1 MSDSVKKEV
10 TVESPEIQQLLDE
23 VLNRSETIKKRNELS
38 EESFRDWLCRTI
50 EIIAEKMGYIISNLK
65 EIPLDIGYSFG
76 KGFKAGIEN
85 QDKIATGTKIE
96 RNNKTLRII
105 KGKLQCTFQC
115 H

>member
-50 EIIAEKMGYIISNLK
+50 EIIAEKI
-65 EIPLDIGYSFG
+65 
-76 KGFKAGIEN
+76 
-85 QDKIATGTKIE
+85 
-96 RNNKTLRII
+96 
-105 KGKLQCTFQC
+105 
-115 H
+115 

>member
-65 EIPLDIGYSFG
+65 EIPLLSLIH
-76 KGFKAGIEN
+76 I
-85 QDKIATGTKIE
+85 
-96 RNNKTLRII
+96 
-105 KGKLQCTFQC
+105 
-115 H
+115 

>member
-10 TVESPEIQQLLDE
+10 TVESPEIQQLLNE

-76 KGFKAGIEN
+76 KGFKAGIEKSRQN
-85 QDKIATGTKIE
+85 SYRYKDRKKQ
-96 RNNKTLRII
+96 
-105 KGKLQCTFQC
+105 
-115 H
+115 

>member
-50 EIIAEKMGYIISNLK
+50 EIIAPASTPATAMSAAIST
-65 EIPLDIGYSFG
+65 
-76 KGFKAGIEN
+76 AC
-85 QDKIATGTKIE
+85 GTP
-96 RNNKTLRII
+96 
-105 KGKLQCTFQC
+105 
-115 H
+115 